1 MNALHLPDR
10 SQAVDTAVKLLKW
23 FEWRRQP
30 RRRSTDRLTVFSSQ
44 VGIGTLLQGLLLGK
58 GNYQIQGEVVGDAEI
73 EGAVVL
79 AAGAYWKG
87 NVTADYVRIAGK
99 VEGDVVARSK
109 IELAPTAV
117 VTGDL
122 SAPVVAIAE
131 GAQYEGAISRP
142 RKTQVTRYN
151 ERRDP
156 GTGTLPA

>member
-1 MNALHLPDR
+1 VILP
-10 SQAVDTAVKLLKW
+10 KL
-23 FEWRRQP
+23 FEWRRKQ
-30 RRRSTDRLTVFSSQ
+30 RRRSADQLTVFSSQ
-44 VGIGTLLQGLLLGK
+44 IGIGTLLQGELNGK
-58 GNYQIQGEVVGDAEI
+58 GSYHIHGEVVGDGNI

-109 IELAPTAV
+109 IDLAPTAV
-117 VTGDL
+117 VTGNL
-122 SAPVVAIAE
+122 SGPVVTIAE
-131 GAQYEGAISRP
+131 GALYEGVISRP

-156 GTGTLPA
+156 GTTTLPA

>member
-1 MNALHLPDR
+1 MDALHLPER
-10 SQAVDTAVKLLKW
+10 TQAVNDAVKLPKW
-23 FEWRRQP
+23 LEWRRPP
-30 RRRSTDRLTVFSSQ
+30 RRRSADRLTVFSSQ
-44 VGIGTLLQGLLLGK
+44 IGIGTLLQGVLRGK
-58 GNYQIQGEVVGDAEI
+58 GSYQIQSEVVGDGEI

-99 VEGDVVARSK
+99 VEGNVVARSK
-109 IELAPTAV
+109 IDLTPTAV

-131 GAQYEGAISRP
+131 GALYEGAISRP

-156 GTGTLPA
+156 GITTLPA

>member
-1 MNALHLPDR
+1 MKLP
-10 SQAVDTAVKLLKW
+10 KW
-23 FEWRRQP
+23 FEWRRQQ

-44 VGIGTLLQGLLLGK
+44 IGIGTLLQGALYGK
-58 GNYQIQGEVVGDAEI
+58 GSYLIQGELVGDGDI

-99 VEGDVVARSK
+99 VEGDVVARTK

-142 RKTQVTRYN
+142 RKTQVTRHN

-156 GTGTLPA
+156 RTTTLPA

>member
-1 MNALHLPDR
+1 
-10 SQAVDTAVKLLKW
+10 VDDTVKLPKLFK
-23 FEWRRQP
+23 WRRQP
-30 RRRSTDRLTVFSSQ
+30 RRRSADQLTVFSSQ
-44 VGIGTLLQGLLLGK
+44 IGIGTLLKGVLRGK
-58 GNYQIQGEVVGDAEI
+58 GNYQIQGEVAGDGDI

-99 VEGDVVARSK
+99 VEGNVAAHSK
-109 IELAPTAV
+109 IELTQTAV

-131 GAQYEGAISRP
+131 GALYEGAISRP

-151 ERRDP
+151 ERRGLGAASP
-156 GTGTLPA
+156 PA

>member
-1 MNALHLPDR
+1 
-10 SQAVDTAVKLLKW
+10 VDNVVKLPKW
-23 FEWRRQP
+23 LEQRRKP
-30 RRRSTDRLTVFSSQ
+30 RRRSTDQLTVFSNQ
-44 VGIGTLLQGLLLGK
+44 IGIGTLFQGELRGK
-58 GNYQIQGEVVGDAEI
+58 GSYRIQGEVVGDGDI

-87 NVTADYVRIAGK
+87 NVMADYVRIAGK
-99 VEGDVVARSK
+99 VEGHVVARTK

-151 ERRDP
+151 ERRNPD
-156 GTGTLPA
+156 TSTLPT

>member
-1 MNALHLPDR
+1 VNALHLPDC
-10 SQAVDTAVKLLKW
+10 SQAVDNIVKLPKW

-44 VGIGTLLQGLLLGK
+44 VGIGTLLQGVLQGK
-58 GNYQIQGEVVGDAEI
+58 GSYLIQGEVVGDGDI

-87 NVTADYVRIAGK
+87 DVVADYVRIAGK
-99 VEGDVVARSK
+99 VEGHVVARAK
-109 IELAPTAV
+109 IELTPTAV

-142 RKTQVTRYN
+142 RKTQITRHN
-151 ERRDP
+151 ERRVP
-156 GTGTLPA
+156 VVIAPPT